1 MNSYQPYT
9 MQTLQICSFNTP
21 NCEPT
26 KYRAYLPPY
35 FSGSTLVRTETQV
48 KPVSSVQLEDFL
60 GTANDKENIVIERY
74 IVAKIETNVSRQ
86 ISKITVKNEI
96 SFSQVNVKNI

>member
-9 MQTLQICSFNTP
+9 MQTLHVCSSKRP
-21 NCEPT
+21 NYKRT
-26 KYRAYLPPY
+26 KYRTYLPPY
-35 FSGSTLVRTETQV
+35 FCGSTLVRTETQM
-48 KPVSSVQLEDFL
+48 KPISSVQLEDFL
-60 GTANDKENIVIERY
+60 STANDKENIVIERY
-74 IVAKIETNVSRQ
+74 IVAKIETDVPRQ

>member
-1 MNSYQPYT
+1 M
-9 MQTLQICSFNTP
+9 
-21 NCEPT
+21 
-26 KYRAYLPPY
+26 
-35 FSGSTLVRTETQV
+35 
-48 KPVSSVQLEDFL
+48 KPISSVQLEDFL